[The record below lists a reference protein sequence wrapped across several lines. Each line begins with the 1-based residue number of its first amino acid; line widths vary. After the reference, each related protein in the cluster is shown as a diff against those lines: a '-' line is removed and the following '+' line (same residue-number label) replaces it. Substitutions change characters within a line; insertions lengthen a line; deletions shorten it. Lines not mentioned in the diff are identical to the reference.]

1 MPKANRTIHS
11 DAVVIKVRIDND
23 HGEIPPW
30 MIQGRIGSLAEQLN
44 LKRRKQGEPP
54 LTDADREKLEDSI
67 DRSGWTDISLDG
79 ALLTA
84 LWLLAPNVE
93 QEGDKTSIKRDVV
106 DLVEAAAFEV
116 AWSETLGRSSFSRA
130 VQARLVAMIA
140 ELGGADP
147 DKFRQTIQDFRG
159 GNWKFFQRRSYNQ
172 RLAAHETCA
181 LRRAVVLTNTNSSKP
196 SSSPRRSL

>member
-1 MPKANRTIHS
+1 MPKANRTIRS
-11 DAVVIKVRIDND
+11 DAVVLRVSIAND
-23 HGEIPPW
+23 QGEIPPW
-30 MIQGRIGSLAEQLN
+30 MIQGRTGSHAARLN
-44 LKRRKQGEPP
+44 QERRGRGEPP
-54 LTDADREKLEDSI
+54 LTDAELEKLKDAI
-67 DRSGWTDISLDG
+67 DRNGWTDISLDG

-84 LWLLAPNVE
+84 LWLLAPKVE

>member
-11 DAVVIKVRIDND
+11 DAVVIRVRISNE

-30 MIQGRIGSLAEQLN
+30 MIQGRIGSLAESLN
-44 LKRRKQGEPP
+44 QKRRKQGEQP
-54 LTDADREKLEDSI
+54 LTDADREKLEESI

-84 LWLLAPNVE
+84 LWLLAPKVE
-93 QEGDKTSIKRDVV
+93 QEGDTTSIKRDVV

-116 AWSETLGRSSFSRA
+116 AWSETLVRSSFSRA

-147 DKFRQTIQDFRG
+147 GKFQQTIQDFRKG
-159 GNWKFFQRRSYNQ
+159 DWKFFQRRSYNQ

-181 LRRAVVLTNTNSSKP
+181 LRRAVVSANTNPSKP
-196 SSSPRRSL
+196 SSAPRRSL